1 MTKYQ
6 VGDKVVVK
14 TGLKPDWFTEYFM
27 DGDTECENGVFFV
40 EEMAHLAGQVVTIAS
55 IDEGQY
61 SIDEDDGEYT
71 WVDEF
76 FEDFELKDVS
86 STDIDEHKLL
96 DLFL

>member
-6 VGDKVVVK
+6 VGDQVVVK
-14 TGLKPDWFTEYFM
+14 TGLKPNWFTEYFM
-27 DGDTECENGVFFV
+27 DGDTECGNGVFFV

-55 IDEGQY
+55 IDEGLY
-61 SIDEDDGEYT
+61 SIAEDGEEYT
-71 WVDEF
+71 WVDEL
-76 FEDFELKDVS
+76 FEDFELKDVF